1 MKSAAVQIARRVLVP
16 VIETLLPSRCWAT
29 DVAITSAD
37 GGLSKAA
44 REAIALGLETR
55 YCARCGM
62 GTGPHTR
69 HDRANPCVNCAK
81 RKLGVTTIARA
92 GVFSPP
98 LSELVKIHKFAK
110 RWELAE
116 LLAPFVVQAIEKQ
129 AAEYGLKVDLLVPI
143 PLHWRRE
150 FSRGFNQAEEI
161 ARAMRKLKGWPMAK
175 GVRRVRGG
183 KQQSLTQS
191 AEQRH
196 ENMSEAFAAKAS
208 EKLAGKH
215 VWLIDDVCTTGATI
229 HAAALALKRL
239 PKELRPARIHAAVV
253 CVTDRVAEKTA
264 EIGRR

>member
-1 MKSAAVQIARRVLVP
+1 MRTAVRFARRVVTP

-29 DVAITSAD
+29 DTAITSAD
-37 GGLSKAA
+37 HGLSKSA

-62 GTGPHTR
+62 GTGPFTR
-69 HDRANPCVNCAK
+69 HDRANPCVHCAE
-81 RKLGVTTIARA
+81 RQLGVTTIARA
-92 GVFSPP
+92 GIFAKP
-98 LSELVKIHKFAK
+98 LSELVKVHKFSK

-150 FSRGFNQAEEI
+150 MFRGFNQAEEI

-175 GVRRVRGG
+175 AVRRVRGG

-191 AEQRH
+191 AKQRH
-196 ENMSEAFAAKAS
+196 ENMSEAFAAKPS
-208 EKLAGKH
+208 VNLAGKH
-215 VWLIDDVCTTGATI
+215 IWLIDDVCTTGATI
-229 HAAALALKRL
+229 HAAALAIKRL

-253 CVTDRVAEKTA
+253 CVTDRSIETK
-264 EIGRR
+264 